1 MNKIKEKTG
10 IAERNRSIRGTNETE
25 KSQPYLIEIPQN
37 KEFEGYCLILSII
50 LGAILEKG
58 IILNEPMYD
67 KKALKLWHIKNK
79 DKSKKQLACSALK
92 NQFDEVMK
100 INSRL
105 KAFNKY
111 TLENTCP
118 ILARFYKVNIVIHEL
133 EFGDDKI
140 FKIFN
145 PWVSKSHDYD
155 VAHPRIDILV
165 KKNDLL
171 DYDHA
176 CLISPENYNYKRNH
190 GWACPFCK
198 VRVKKIG
205 HFTYVRR
212 GNLKGKEAAAVTLSL
227 YKSCA
232 KQKKNLIFFTLI
244 LRHVLRMVGKDIN
257 AKQMASIVV
266 LTVPEPK

>member
-1 MNKIKEKTG
+1 MRDLTE
-10 IAERNRSIRGTNETE
+10 IAERKRSIRGTNETE
-25 KSQPYLIEIPQN
+25 KSQSYIIEIPQN
-37 KEFEGYCLILSII
+37 KDFEGYCLILYIV

-58 IILNEPMYD
+58 KILNEPKYD

-92 NQFDEVMK
+92 NQFDKVMK
-100 INSRL
+100 SNPGLQRL
-105 KAFNKY
+105 NKY

-145 PWVSKSHDYD
+145 PWVNKSHDYY
-155 VAHPRIDILV
+155 AEFPRIDILIT
-165 KKNDLL
+165 KNDLL

-176 CLISPENYNYKRNH
+176 CLISPKNYYYKH
-190 GWACPFCK
+190 KYGWTCTFCK

-257 AKQMASIVV
+257 AKQMACIIV
-266 LTVPEPK
+266 LTVTESK